1 MRKYGLLAFLLL
13 LSELGNT
20 QDRHEGWV
28 RLNLN
33 HWLQPKLG
41 IGLELHHRRQANYW
55 TSDKNMLEE
64 SMLTIVRPWIYLK
77 LPSKWILSTSPLSYH
92 GSREILN
99 TQGQTKDFLELR
111 SSYGIQRTFPVKNLT
126 SRNRVWYELR
136 FTNVN
141 QATYFFHTRLRIQN
155 TWLLPLAT
163 INKQTRLNYNFTN
176 EFFISQ
182 RKELIQF
189 DHNRLFNG
197 LQLKWGPQ
205 EISLGYQWSRHNINP
220 SAISRHQ
227 LFLNTSFDL

>member
-1 MRKYGLLAFLLL
+1 MKKYGLLFFLLA
-13 LSELGNT
+13 LSALGYS
-20 QDRHEGWV
+20 QDRYEGWI

-33 HWLQPKLG
+33 HWVQPKLG
-41 IGLELHHRRQANYW
+41 MGLELHHRRQANYW
-55 TSDKNMLEE
+55 TSDKNILEE

-77 LPSKWILSTSPLSYH
+77 LPSKWVISSSPLSYH
-92 GSREILN
+92 GSREIFN
-99 TQGQTKDFLELR
+99 SQGDIKDFLELR
-111 SSYGIQRTFPVKNLT
+111 STYGIQRTFPVKNLI
-126 SRNRVWYELR
+126 SRNRAWYELR

-141 QATYFFHTRLRIQN
+141 QATYFFQTRLRIQN

-163 INKQTRLNYNFTN
+163 INKQTKLNYNFTN

-197 LQLKWGPQ
+197 LQLKWGLQ
-205 EISLGYQWSRHNINP
+205 EISVGYQWSRHNINP
-220 SAISRHQ
+220 RAISRHQ

>member
-1 MRKYGLLAFLLL
+1 MRKYGLLFFLLA
-13 LSELGNT
+13 LSALGYS
-20 QDRHEGWV
+20 QDRYEGWV

-33 HWLQPKLG
+33 HWFQPKLG

-92 GSREILN
+92 G
-99 TQGQTKDFLELR
+99 
-111 SSYGIQRTFPVKNLT
+111 
-126 SRNRVWYELR
+126 RNRAWYELR

-141 QATYFFHTRLRIQN
+141 QATYFFQTRVRIQN

-182 RKELIQF
+182 RRELIQF

-205 EISLGYQWSRHNINP
+205 EISVGYQWSSHNVNP
-220 SAISRHQ
+220 FSISRHQ
-227 LFLNTSFDL
+227 LFVNASFDL